1 MELKKLLA
9 VARRWAWLLVVG
21 LVVGALGG
29 LAGSLVTKPIYQA
42 TTKVLVTRAGQDTS
56 SDVTYLSDQQLA
68 QTYIQLLSS
77 KSVLDSV
84 SKSLGYEI
92 ETDQIKTQQI
102 GTTQLL
108 EITVEDQDPN
118 RAAAIANTFVTV
130 LIEKSDELQSGR
142 YTTMEESLQA
152 QKSQIESQI
161 STIQS
166 EIDSTSIQAVEDQ
179 KTWVKSQIASLQ
191 SESSQLQQEIQASL
205 PATPEEQTLL
215 DEKKASL
222 AQIQPILALYQQ
234 TLVDLTVYGQSK
246 DTTTADSNSTLSL
259 LKTTQNL
266 YQQIYLSILTSL
278 ENVRLARLQNTPN
291 IVQIDVA
298 LAPVEPIRPR
308 TLLNILLGGMGG
320 LILTAGGVFLK
331 EVLDDTLKT
340 PEEVENILN
349 LPVIGYIAEMK
360 YENGSAECLYVAQQ
374 PRSPVSEAFRALRT
388 NLEFSSVD
396 KPLKTITVTSSVPME
411 GKTIVAANLAA
422 IMAQGGK
429 QVVLLDADLR
439 RPSVHKILGLFNNV
453 GLSDV
458 IRGHLNLNDVNQQI
472 EDVKGMSVITSG
484 SLPPNPSEL
493 LGSARMTNV
502 LKELSS
508 QTDVVIID
516 SPPSLVADSQ
526 ILAAKSDGVLIVIQP
541 GNTHRDSAKA
551 AVAQLRSAGANIIG
565 VVLNR
570 IPRDRS
576 DYYGGHQYYSPYEK
590 KYHYYSEEGRKHRK
604 NKSEK

>member
-1 MELKKLLA
+1 MELKKILA

-29 LAGSLVTKPIYQA
+29 FTGSLVTKPIYQA
-42 TTKVLVTRAGQDTS
+42 TTKVLVTRAGQDTN

-84 SKSLGYEI
+84 SKSLGYAI

-108 EITVEDQDPN
+108 EITVENQDPN
-118 RAAAIANTFVTV
+118 RAAAIANSFVTI

-152 QKSQIESQI
+152 QKSQMESQI

-166 EIDSTSIQAVEDQ
+166 EIDSASLQAVDDQ
-179 KTWVKSQIASLQ
+179 KTWVQSQIASLQ
-191 SESSQLQQEIQASL
+191 SESSQLQQEIQASS
-205 PATPEEQTLL
+205 PKTPEEQTLL
-215 DEKKASL
+215 DGKQARL

-234 TLVDLTVYGQSK
+234 TLVNLTVYGQSK
-246 DTTTADSNSTLSL
+246 DSTTADSNSTLSL

-291 IVQIDVA
+291 IVQIDMA
-298 LAPVEPIRPR
+298 TAPEKPIRPR
-308 TLLNILLGGMGG
+308 TLLNTLLGGMGG
-320 LILTAGGVFLK
+320 LILAAGGVFLK

-349 LPVIGYIAEMK
+349 LHVIGYIAEMK
-360 YENGSAECLYVAQQ
+360 YENGSAEGLYVAKQ

-388 NLEFSSVD
+388 NLEFSGVD

-429 QVVLLDADLR
+429 RVVLLDADLR
-439 RPSVHKILGLFNNV
+439 RPSVHKILGTHNNV

-458 IRGHLNLNDVNQQI
+458 IRGHLSLTDVNRQI
-472 EDVKGMSVITSG
+472 EDVKGLSAVTSG

-493 LGSARMTNV
+493 LGSAKMTKV
-502 LKELSS
+502 LEELNS
-508 QTDVVIID
+508 QADIVIID
-516 SPPSLVADSQ
+516 SPPSLVTDSQ

-541 GNTHRDSAKA
+541 GKTHRDSAKA
-551 AVAQLRSAGANIIG
+551 TVAQLRSAGVNIIG

-590 KYHYYSEEGRKHRK
+590 KYHYYSEEGRKHK
-604 NKSEK
+604 T